1 MKHFLKLIR
10 ILNLAIVVFTIYAMR
25 HGIIIP
31 VYAYFGFEPILS
43 ELQFLFLALSSVF
56 LTGGGYIINDY
67 FDRKADMINHPETV
81 VVGIKL
87 KRRWA
92 IVLHSVFNTIAIVCG
107 FAISYSVG
115 IWWLGFIF
123 VGISFILWLYSI
135 RLKKLPLTGNLTVS
149 ILTGLVPIFVM
160 CFEYLGIRHT
170 GTPVTFGLKLAVT
183 YSGIIILGF
192 SVFAFLL
199 NLMREIVKDIE
210 DIRGDIASGCKT
222 LPIVIGKKNTN
233 ILVSLIS
240 FVSSILVIIMYF
252 FYLKNLEFMQ
262 NDALSLWYIIALIIA
277 PLLFITIRIL
287 FARYKKEYKIVS
299 HLLKFT
305 MFTGIVYSIIINIIV
320 TGNIL

>member
-1 MKHFLKLIR
+1 MKYFLKLIR

-92 IVLHSVFNTIAIVCG
+92 IVLHVVFNSIAIVCG

-115 IWWLGFIF
+115 MWWLGFIF

-135 RLKKLPLTGNLTVS
+135 RLKKIPLTGNLTVS

-183 YSGIIILGF
+183 YSGLIILGF
-192 SVFAFLL
+192 SIFAFLL
-199 NLMREIVKDIE
+199 NLIRELVKDIE
-210 DIRGDIASGCKT
+210 DIRGDIASGCRT

-233 ILVSLIS
+233 IIVSLLSFIS
-240 FVSSILVIIMYF
+240 TLMVVFMYF
-252 FYLKNLEFMQ
+252 FYLRNLEFMQ
-262 NDALSLWYIIALIIA
+262 NDVISVWYIIGLIA
-277 PLLFITIRIL
+277 VPLLYISVRVL
-287 FARYKKEYKIVS
+287 FAQYKKDYKNIS
-299 HLLKFT
+299 LLLKFI
-305 MFTGIVYSIIINIIV
+305 MFTGIVYSIIINLVI